1 MNHGNNEILRE
12 VVKSFLEGILGFAR
26 LSKVNVGTGYST
38 EYRTGEPAAGP

>member
-1 MNHGNNEILRE
+1 MKGAIRIIS
-12 VVKSFLEGILGFAR
+12 KR

>member
-1 MNHGNNEILRE
+1 MSRE
-12 VVKSFLEGILGFAR
+12 TRELPGIVSPAPAPISLFAPG